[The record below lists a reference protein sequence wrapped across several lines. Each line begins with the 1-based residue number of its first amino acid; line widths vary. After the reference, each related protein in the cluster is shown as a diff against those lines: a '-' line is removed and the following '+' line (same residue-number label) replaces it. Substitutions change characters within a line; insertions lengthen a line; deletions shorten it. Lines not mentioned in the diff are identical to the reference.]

1 MYPSHNKITIFFHFF
16 FTIIYI
22 YIFFPQRNKIAGT
35 LFLVRSLFFGNI
47 LCGQGFV
54 GQIYI
59 YIYIYTHY
67 KDKDRTISQAPS
79 CLMLRTLFFFFG
91 SVIIRPSFF
100 CLYLSQYS
108 QALFFLKSPR
118 GGGGSGV
125 YRSDWYHWR
134 IKRTGGDS
142 INADRKIHL
151 VWFLKKKGIE
161 TDRVGWTS

>member
-1 MYPSHNKITIFFHFF
+1 MENHKNDTYKKNPALFSPSNPPFSPPLFPPLSGQIVEVHNICIHHITKLPFF
-16 FTIIYI
+16 FISFLPLYI

-59 YIYIYTHY
+59 YIHALQRQRQNDFSSTELFNAAH
-67 KDKDRTISQAPS
+67 T
-79 CLMLRTLFFFFG
+79 FFFFG

-100 CLYLSQYS
+100 CLYLSLYS

-118 GGGGSGV
+118 GGGGGGV
-125 YRSDWYHWR
+125 CRSD
-134 IKRTGGDS
+134 
-142 INADRKIHL
+142 
-151 VWFLKKKGIE
+151 
-161 TDRVGWTS
+161 